1 MQAQN
6 LLKQVQIP
14 MEVEGPPS
22 KYPALDRPTNG
33 PPQSSLGRYMQSQI
47 PPRPGQGPSLS
58 AQSQGLLRTQGSSQS
73 SQGSS
78 LSAQSQGY
86 SRMQGSSMANQGP
99 SFSTQSQSLSRTQ
112 GPSVLS
118 QGPSLSAQSQG
129 LARTQG
135 PQMPNQ
141 GPSLSAQSQGL
152 TRAQGPSMLSQGPS
166 LSTQSQG
173 LARGQGP
180 SASSQGTSLSA
191 QSQGLHRTQGPSIPG
206 QGSLMQS
213 MGPATSVQ
221 GTSLSSQTSNRP
233 TSQDSTVKDLAGRP
247 TYAPAPTRQTTI
259 PKNKTAEFV
268 KKEAKDIMQVE
279 VECVAPYEDADWIPL
294 GRTKDGVR
302 PEEVQYAT
310 MLSPPHHK
318 TSFLRLSPAAQK
330 GLAATDKNTLLFL
343 VTEGEVTVILSASQF
358 VVSRGD
364 SFFVPPHNTY
374 NLMNFSSVRAELFL
388 VQYRHQGSFQG
399 DQNTSGV

>member
-14 MEVEGPPS
+14 MEVEGPPN
-22 KYPALDRPTNG
+22 KYQALDRPTNG
-33 PPQSSLGRYMQSQI
+33 SPQSSMGRYMQSQI

-58 AQSQGLLRTQGSSQS
+58 TQSQGLLRTQGSAPP

-86 SRMQGSSMANQGP
+86 SRIQGSTVPSQGP
-99 SFSTQSQSLSRTQ
+99 SFSMQSQGLSRTQ
-112 GPSVLS
+112 GSSVPS

-135 PQMPNQ
+135 PPMPSQ
-141 GPSLSAQSQGL
+141 GPSLSAQSQGYSRVQGPSL
-152 TRAQGPSMLSQGPS
+152 SAQSQGQVRAQGPSMSSQGP
-166 LSTQSQG
+166 
-173 LARGQGP
+173 
-180 SASSQGTSLSA
+180 SLSA

-206 QGSLMQS
+206 QGSLTQS
-213 MGPATSVQ
+213 SGSPSSAQ
-221 GTSLSSQTSNRP
+221 GASLSSQSSSRP
-233 TSQDSTVKDLAGRP
+233 SQAQDTTLKDLAGRP
-247 TYAPAPTRQTTI
+247 TYAPVPTRQTTI

-268 KKEAKDIMQVE
+268 KKEAKDMMQVE

-310 MLSPPHHK
+310 MLSPPHHI
-318 TSFLRLSPAAQK
+318 TSFLRISPAAQK
-330 GLAATDKNTLLFL
+330 GLAATDKNTLLYL

-399 DQNTSGV
+399 DQNNSGV

>member
-58 AQSQGLLRTQGSSQS
+58 AQSQGLLRTQGSLQP

-99 SFSTQSQSLSRTQ
+99 SFPTQNQGLSRTQ
-112 GPSVLS
+112 GSSVMS
-118 QGPSLSAQSQG
+118 QSPSLSAQSQG
-129 LARTQG
+129 LSRTQG
-135 PQMPNQ
+135 PQMLNQ

-173 LARGQGP
+173 LARAQGP
-180 SASSQGTSLSA
+180 SATSQGPSLSA

-213 MGPATSVQ
+213 MGTPTSVQ
-221 GTSLSSQTSNRP
+221 GSSLSSQSSNRP
-233 TSQDSTVKDLAGRP
+233 SQDSTVKDLAGRP
-247 TYAPAPTRQTTI
+247 TYAPAPTRQTSI

-364 SFFVPPHNTY
+364 SFFVPPQNTY